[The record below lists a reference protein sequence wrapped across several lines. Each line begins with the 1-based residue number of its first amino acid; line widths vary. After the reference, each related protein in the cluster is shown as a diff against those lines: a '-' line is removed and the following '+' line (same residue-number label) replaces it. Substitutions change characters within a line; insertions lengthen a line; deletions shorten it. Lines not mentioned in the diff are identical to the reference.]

1 LPYLG
6 KTMCESQRERVR
18 ACVCVCVRER
28 GDRQTDRKAT
38 RFFEKEKI
46 APGKWFLFKK
56 GDRIYRESERERKRE
71 KGREREREGRLPNL
85 FSGMHASQVYLMPVC
100 AEGGREKE
108 IDR

>member
-1 LPYLG
+1 
-6 KTMCESQRERVR
+6 
-18 ACVCVCVRER
+18 VREG

-56 GDRIYRESERERKRE
+56 GDRIYRESERERK
-71 KGREREREGRLPNL
+71 GEREREGRLPNL